1 MPVANLAA
9 FGVTGQHQANLVD
22 AEANEADAMQPTPT
36 AGADTFA
43 ALHEE
48 TEKLNNAIDA
58 VDKWLA
64 RKAPH
69 LACLDAGVRRALHA
83 EDSPSPAMRAW
94 RTRLDA
100 NDSPAMPAAGADTSP
115 FDEEKLDGDSY
126 PSDEEAMM
134 RSVEAEIDAKYERR
148 HKQEDLAARAS
159 ADYKKALVAARQ
171 SADHELFDDAYPELS
186 RGLMARER
194 DAERP
199 NLVLKIGRQSG
210 DRKHPQG
217 PGQFFG
223 PKWLEV
229 DGGRNAIAGDAAGT
243 FDGPALNGALMRA
256 ADVVAHWREHSK
268 ENAHSWQAYVSIT
281 DPKWTPRGE
290 RSAPFD
296 FARRFPCIV
305 AYGSRKRY
313 QYVAVGR
320 ADKYTCGPTPA
331 LCRVVAGR
339 DGAQKILWQN
349 DAAETVDEALALAE
363 EYLAANVVKA
373 KSSKKRKL

>member
-9 FGVTGQHQANLVD
+9 FGVTGQHQSNFVD
-22 AEANEADAMQPTPT
+22 AEDNEADAMQPTPT

-48 TEKLNNAIDA
+48 TAKLDT
-58 VDKWLA
+58 WLA
-64 RKAPH
+64 KKAPH
-69 LACLDAGVRRALHA
+69 LACLDAGVAKA
-83 EDSPSPAMRAW
+83 KA
-94 RTRLDA
+94 RLDA
-100 NDSPAMPAAGADTSP
+100 EARRDALEAR
-115 FDEEKLDGDSY
+115 LDAEDSY
-126 PSDEEAMM
+126 PSDEEAMV
-134 RSVEAEIDAKYERR
+134 RSVEAQIEAKYERR
-148 HKQEDLAARAS
+148 HRQEELAARAS
-159 ADYKKALVAARQ
+159 ADYQKALAAARQ

-217 PGQFFG
+217 PGKFFG

-243 FDGPALNGALMRA
+243 FDGPALNGALLRA
-256 ADVVAHWREHSK
+256 ADVVANWREHPK
-268 ENAHSWQAYVSIT
+268 ENAHSRQAYVSIT
-281 DPKWTPRGE
+281 SPNWTPRGE
-290 RSAPFD
+290 RSDPFD

-339 DGAQKILWQN
+339 DGAAKVLYEN

-363 EYLAANVVKA
+363 EYLAANVVKT
-373 KSSKKRKL
+373 KGKKRKL

>member
-9 FGVTGQHQANLVD
+9 FGITGQHQSNLVD
-22 AEANEADAMQPTPT
+22 EEEDTEDSQAMPA
-36 AGADTFA
+36 AGPDTFA
-43 ALHEE
+43 ALAEE
-48 TEKLNNAIDA
+48 RKKL
-58 VDKWLA
+58 DKY
-64 RKAPH
+64 
-69 LACLDAGVRRALHA
+69 LDAAEAAL
-83 EDSPSPAMRAW
+83 
-94 RTRLDA
+94 
-100 NDSPAMPAAGADTSP
+100 
-115 FDEEKLDGDSY
+115 DEEKLDGDSY

-148 HKQEDLAARAS
+148 HRQEELAARAS
-159 ADYKKALVAARQ
+159 ADYKTALVAARQ

-243 FDGPALNGALMRA
+243 FDGPALNKALTRA
-256 ADVVAHWREHSK
+256 ADVVAHWRDYAK
-268 ENAHSWQAYVSIT
+268 ENAHSWQAYVSVT
-281 DPKWTPRGE
+281 SPSWTPRGE
-290 RSAPFD
+290 RSDPFD

-339 DGAQKILWQN
+339 DGAAKVLWQN

>member
-1 MPVANLAA
+1 MPVANLAE
-9 FGVTGQHQANLVD
+9 FGITGQHQSNFVDEED
-22 AEANEADAMQPTPT
+22 AEESQAMPP
-36 AGADTFA
+36 AGEDTFA

-94 RTRLDA
+94 RTRLD
-100 NDSPAMPAAGADTSP
+100 PAAGADTSAL
-115 FDEEKLDGDSY
+115 DEEKLDGDSY
-126 PSDEEAMM
+126 PSDEEAMV

-148 HKQEDLAARAS
+148 HRQEDLAARAS
-159 ADYKKALVAARQ
+159 ADYKKALAAARQ

-217 PGQFFG
+217 PGEFFG
-223 PKWLEV
+223 PKYW
-229 DGGRNAIAGDAAGT
+229 GGVEIPSSPSTCHRAD
-243 FDGPALNGALMRA
+243 ALMA
-256 ADVVAHWREHSK
+256 
-268 ENAHSWQAYVSIT
+268 
-281 DPKWTPRGE
+281 
-290 RSAPFD
+290 
-296 FARRFPCIV
+296 
-305 AYGSRKRY
+305 
-313 QYVAVGR
+313 
-320 ADKYTCGPTPA
+320 
-331 LCRVVAGR
+331 
-339 DGAQKILWQN
+339 
-349 DAAETVDEALALAE
+349 
-363 EYLAANVVKA
+363 
-373 KSSKKRKL
+373 

>member
-48 TEKLNNAIDA
+48 TAKLNNAIDA

-94 RTRLDA
+94 RTRLD
-100 NDSPAMPAAGADTSP
+100 PAAGADTSAL
-115 FDEEKLDGDSY
+115 DEEKLDGDSY
-126 PSDEEAMM
+126 PSDEEAMV

-148 HKQEDLAARAS
+148 HRQEDLAARAS
-159 ADYKKALVAARQ
+159 ADYKKALAAARQ

-217 PGQFFG
+217 PGEFFG
-223 PKWLEV
+223 PKYW
-229 DGGRNAIAGDAAGT
+229 GGVEIPSSPSTCHRAD
-243 FDGPALNGALMRA
+243 ALMA
-256 ADVVAHWREHSK
+256 
-268 ENAHSWQAYVSIT
+268 
-281 DPKWTPRGE
+281 
-290 RSAPFD
+290 
-296 FARRFPCIV
+296 
-305 AYGSRKRY
+305 
-313 QYVAVGR
+313 
-320 ADKYTCGPTPA
+320 
-331 LCRVVAGR
+331 
-339 DGAQKILWQN
+339 
-349 DAAETVDEALALAE
+349 
-363 EYLAANVVKA
+363 
-373 KSSKKRKL
+373 